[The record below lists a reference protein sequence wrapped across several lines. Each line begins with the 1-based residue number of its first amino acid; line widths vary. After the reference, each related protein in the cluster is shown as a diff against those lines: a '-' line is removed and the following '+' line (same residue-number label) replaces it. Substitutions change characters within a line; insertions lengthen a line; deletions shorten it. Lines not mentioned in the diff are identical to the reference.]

1 MASPPIDAAVA
12 LTRLGLGARPGEIAR
27 VAADPRGWAL
37 AQIRRQGAPQP
48 PGDLP
53 DATERLGQYFDYQSA
68 SRAPAPAAAVSPAAQ
83 TPATPGAAPVDPAA
97 EARRAARQ
105 AERRDIVQDT
115 AQAFLARAQLGAATE
130 DGFAER
136 WALFWSNALTV
147 SAAKF
152 DSGTFIAQYECEAVR
167 PHVFGRFED
176 LVMACEQHPAML
188 LYLDQARSTGPD
200 SPVGARRKAGLN
212 ENLARE
218 MMELHTVGADAGYTQ
233 ADVTELARAL
243 TGWSIPTAREFEDAG
258 AGADAAPP
266 RRARPRR
273 AGRTS
278 QIQPGPNGFVFRAN
292 VHEPGART
300 VMGKTYPPGGLG
312 QGQAVLRDLAR
323 HPATAKRLS
332 RRLAA
337 HFVADSPPDA
347 LVARLEAAWTRSG
360 GDLAQVARAL
370 IAAPETWAP
379 RPVKI
384 KTPYDL
390 VVSTHRALGTQP
402 QRLPPLRQ
410 ALADMGQPLYAP
422 PSPEGW
428 PDTAADWAGPD
439 ALVKR
444 LNWAAAAAATAQVSD
459 TDAVAADALGAR
471 LSERTRLAVA
481 RAESRP
487 EALTLLF
494 MSPEFQRR

>member
-1 MASPPIDAAVA
+1 MALSTTDAAVA

-27 VAADPRGWAL
+27 VAADPRGWAIG
-37 AQIRRQGAPQP
+37 QIRPQGAPQP

-53 DATERLGQYFDYQSA
+53 DTQQRLAEYFDYQSGRAQLRRDRPRTPQAA
-68 SRAPAPAAAVSPAAQ
+68 SAAAPPPSQGAPA
-83 TPATPGAAPVDPAA
+83 DPAA
-97 EARRAARQ
+97 EAQRQARQ
-105 AERRDIVQDT
+105 AARRDIVQDT
-115 AQAFLARAQLGAATE
+115 AQAFLARTQLGATTE

-152 DSGTFIAQYECEAVR
+152 ASGAFVGQYESEAIR

-176 LVMACEQHPAML
+176 LVLAAEQHPAML
-188 LYLDQARSTGPD
+188 LYLDQARSAGPD
-200 SPVGARRKAGLN
+200 SVAGARRKAGLN

-218 MMELHTVGADAGYTQ
+218 MMELHTVGADAGYSQ

-243 TGWSIPTAREFEDAG
+243 TGWSIPTAREADG
-258 AGADAAPP
+258 AAA
-266 RRARPRR
+266 ARPRR
-273 AGRTS
+273 ARMTA

-300 VMGKTYPPGGLG
+300 VMGKTYPAGGLA
-312 QGQAVLRDLAR
+312 QGQTVLRDLAL
-323 HPATAKRLS
+323 HPATARRLS

-347 LVARLEAAWTRSG
+347 LAARLESAWTRSG

-370 IAAPETWAP
+370 VAAPETWTP
-379 RPVKI
+379 QPTKI
-384 KTPYDL
+384 KTPYDFI
-390 VVSTHRALGTQP
+390 VSTHRALGTQP

-410 ALADMGQPLYAP
+410 ALVDMGQPLFAP

-444 LNWAAAAAATAQVSD
+444 LNWARTAAATAQVAD
-459 TDAVAADALGAR
+459 TNAVAADALGGR

-481 RAESRP
+481 RAESRS

>member
-1 MASPPIDAAVA
+1 MASSPTEAAVA
-12 LTRLGLGARPGEIAR
+12 LTRLGLGARPGEMTR

-37 AQIRRQGAPQP
+37 AQIRPQGAPQP
-48 PGDLP
+48 AGDFVDTP
-53 DATERLGQYFDYQSA
+53 RRLDEYFDYQSG
-68 SRAPAPAAAVSPAAQ
+68 RALVRRARRQIPQVETPAPMPAAD
-83 TPATPGAAPVDPAA
+83 TAAPVDPAA
-97 EARRAARQ
+97 EAQRQARQ
-105 AERRDIVQDT
+105 AARRDIAQDT
-115 AQAFLARAQLGAATE
+115 AQEFLARAQLAATTD

-136 WALFWSNALTV
+136 WALFWSNAITV

-152 DSGTFIAQYECEAVR
+152 ASAAFIGQYEREAIR
-167 PHVFGRFED
+167 PHVFGKFED
-176 LVMACEQHPAML
+176 LVLAAEQHPAML
-188 LYLDQARSTGPD
+188 LYLDQARSAGPD
-200 SPVGARRKAGLN
+200 SAAGARRKAGLN

-218 MMELHTVGADAGYTQ
+218 MMELHTVGADAGYSQ
-233 ADVTELARAL
+233 GDVTELARAL
-243 TGWSIPTAREFEDAG
+243 TGWSIPTAREAE
-258 AGADAAPP
+258 AP
-266 RRARPRR
+266 ARPRR
-273 AGRTS
+273 ARMAA
-278 QIQPGPNGFVFRAN
+278 QVQPGPNGFVFRAN

-300 VMGKTYPPGGLG
+300 VMGKTYPPGGLA
-312 QGQAVLRDLAR
+312 QGQAALRDLAR

-347 LVARLEAAWTRSG
+347 LAARLETAWTDSG

-370 IAAPETWAP
+370 IAAPETWTP
-379 RPVKI
+379 QPGKI
-384 KTPYDL
+384 KTPYDFI
-390 VVSTHRALGTQP
+390 VSTHRALGSRP
-402 QRLPPLRQ
+402 QRIPPLRQ
-410 ALADMGQPLYAP
+410 ALADMGQPMFAP

-444 LNWAAAAAATAQVSD
+444 LNWATTTAAAAQAPD
-459 TDAVAADALGAR
+459 TDATAAAALGAR
-471 LSERTRLAVA
+471 LSDRTRLAVA